1 MNEKI
6 YEIQYQCAKKVLELA
21 NKANSGHIGT
31 SLSYK
36 QLISDGKTENT
47 IILDGFTSG
56 GQMEVK
62 QGSFGF

>member
-1 MNEKI
+1 MLN
-6 YEIQYQCAKKVLELA
+6 
-21 NKANSGHIGT
+21 NIGT

-56 GQMEVK
+56 GQMEAK